1 MLHAD
6 RPKRTRKARTLAEP
20 DVIDGSEELV
30 GPATPSAPTTVMHT
44 DAFMLPDVVAD
55 EEEFNALVNEWFREL
70 EAEDPIIRP
79 VADTTHC
86 APLSS
91 AIFGSALAPLTDAN
105 ADTI

>member
-1 MLHAD
+1 
-6 RPKRTRKARTLAEP
+6 
-20 DVIDGSEELV
+20 
-30 GPATPSAPTTVMHT
+30 MHT

-55 EEEFNALVNEWFREL
+55 EQEFIGVVNEWFREL
-70 EAEDPIIRP
+70 EAEDPITKL

-86 APLSS
+86 APLS